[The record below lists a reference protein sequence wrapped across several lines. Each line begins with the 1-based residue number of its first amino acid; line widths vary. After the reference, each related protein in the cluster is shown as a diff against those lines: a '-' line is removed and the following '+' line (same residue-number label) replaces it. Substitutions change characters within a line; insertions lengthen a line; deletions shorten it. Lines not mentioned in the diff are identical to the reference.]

1 MHLMIRL
8 GTQPLANFVTS
19 YLAAVLDANWNMIVC
34 VVRFTPLSRET
45 HCHRQDEVRVPIGH
59 YPVANPATQDVDV
72 ESTSR
77 QE

>member
-1 MHLMIRL
+1 MTYWHVHKINHMHLMIRL

-19 YLAAVLDANWNMIVC
+19 YLAAVLDANWNMI
-34 VVRFTPLSRET
+34 
-45 HCHRQDEVRVPIGH
+45 DEVRVPIGH